1 MCLLTSPL
9 TNLNRSPKPET
20 NLSLLSPLRSP
31 SVENWGENQSTNYR
45 FAFVNWKDV
54 IYKFTRRRGIFF
66 WLVINLVEMVKSL
79 DRNRSLVC
87 CRGSEV
93 SWRFILLFDF
103 SKPLALNLLHIPRTT
118 RQQSIRQQFFFFK
131 EVFWYLQIPIDVII
145 HRLYILLRCGQ
156 STDNAGIALTPTQK
170 SSKGSALKI
179 ACTWQLYSVLSSD
192 TNKAHTHA
200 SSAQWRN
207 ENCKSKSQFIEKYL

>member
-118 RQQSIRQQFFFFK
+118 RQQSIRQQFFF
-131 EVFWYLQIPIDVII
+131 
-145 HRLYILLRCGQ
+145 
-156 STDNAGIALTPTQK
+156 
-170 SSKGSALKI
+170 SSKRYFGI
-179 ACTWQLYSVLSSD
+179 Y
-192 TNKAHTHA
+192 
-200 SSAQWRN
+200 
-207 ENCKSKSQFIEKYL
+207 KSQLTLLFIDYTFCFGVGNRQTTLELH

>member
-118 RQQSIRQQFFFFK
+118 RQQSIRQQFFFLQRGIL
-131 EVFWYLQIPIDVII
+131 VFTNPNWRYYSSII
-145 HRLYILLRCGQ
+145 HSASVWAIDRQRWNCTNTDAEKFERL
-156 STDNAGIALTPTQK
+156 GIKNCMHLTTLFC
-170 SSKGSALKI
+170 SEF
-179 ACTWQLYSVLSSD
+179 W
-192 TNKAHTHA
+192 H
-200 SSAQWRN
+200 
-207 ENCKSKSQFIEKYL
+207 